1 MRLARDGIPASP
13 GIVIA
18 PARVLRWEMP
28 RVSAQGALTTGE
40 PEAEVRRFREAC
52 AWARNQ
58 TREIQRQTEERL
70 GGVEARIFEPQLL
83 MLKDAELVERTESYI
98 REGRLSAPRA
108 WEMRVLEWESQWSH
122 TANPMVLDKLND
134 LADVH
139 ARVLRRLLDLPE
151 LEPVLQRVGEPVVIV
166 APELAPSVVA
176 RIDPER
182 VLGLALDGGTRASHA
197 SILARSL
204 GIPAVVSLGA
214 FSEQVPDGAEMILD
228 GSTGRAVVGPGEE
241 EKRIY
246 RERDFRT
253 REWEQEQLLLAHL
266 EPVTLDGVRISL
278 RANLDLPGEAV
289 SARAHG
295 ADGVGLLRTEFLVI
309 GRGTAPGEEEQ
320 YSAYRDVAET
330 FSGKP
335 VVIRTYDLGGDKFP
349 PFLHMVP
356 EENPFLGWRAIR
368 VCLDEPAL
376 FHAQLRA
383 LLRAGARGDIRV
395 MLPLVNEIS
404 EIKAAREMLERAASE
419 LGGEARSA
427 ARSLRL
433 GVMIETPAAA
443 ICARDLARHV
453 DFFSIGTNDLV
464 QYTLAVDRGNARLA
478 KQYNPFHPAVARLIK
493 MVVDA
498 GRDAGVEVSVC
509 GELAANP
516 LGAFM
521 LIGMGVEVLSVGTSA
536 LAEIRKVIRSTD
548 ARDAARAAQVALQ
561 AFTPDEV
568 VDALAAG
575 LGRGTDVSIFGGT
588 LGLPVPN

>member
-1 MRLARDGIPASP
+1 MRIVRDGVPASP

-28 RVSAQGALTTGE
+28 RVSPHGALTTAD
-40 PEAEVRRFREAC
+40 PESEVRRFYEAC
-52 AWARNQ
+52 TWAMEQ
-58 TREIQRQTEERL
+58 TRELQRHTEQRL
-70 GGVEARIFEPQLL
+70 GAVEARIFEPQLL
-83 MLKDAELVERTESYI
+83 MLQDADLVGRTESYI

-108 WEMRVLEWESQWSH
+108 WEVRVLEWESEWSH
-122 TANPMVLDKLND
+122 TANPLVLDKLND

-151 LEPVLQRVGEPVVIV
+151 PGPVVHSVGERVIIV
-166 APELAPSVVA
+166 AAELAPSVVA

-204 GIPAVVSLGA
+204 GIPAVVSLGKL
-214 FSEQVPDGAEMILD
+214 SEQVPDAAETILD
-228 GSTGRAVVGPGEE
+228 GRTGRVIIGPSDE
-241 EKRIY
+241 EKRLY

-253 REWEQEQLLLAHL
+253 REWDQEQLLLAHL
-266 EPVTLDGVRISL
+266 EPVTLDGVCVSL
-278 RANLDLPGEAV
+278 RANLDLPGEA
-289 SARAHG
+289 AAAQAHG
-295 ADGVGLLRTEFLVI
+295 AQGVGLLRTEFLVI

-320 YSAYRDVAET
+320 YAAYRQVAET
-330 FSGKP
+330 FSGRP

-349 PFLHMVP
+349 PFLHMAP
-356 EENPFLGWRAIR
+356 EDNPFLGWRAIR

-383 LLRAGARGDIRV
+383 LLRAGAHGDVRI
-395 MLPLVNEIS
+395 MLPLVNEIA
-404 EIKAAREMLERAASE
+404 EIRAAREMLQRAAGE
-419 LGGEARSA
+419 LAGEAHIA
-427 ARSLRL
+427 AASLRL
-433 GVMIETPAAA
+433 GAMIETPAAA
-443 ICARDLARHV
+443 LCAAEMARHV

-478 KQYNPFHPAVARLIK
+478 KQYNAFHPAIARLIK

-498 GRDAGVEVSVC
+498 GRGAGIEVSVC

-548 ARDAARAAQVALQ
+548 AGEAARAVQIALR
-561 AFTPDEV
+561 ATTPDEV
-568 VDALAAG
+568 VGALAAG
-575 LGRGTDVSIFGGT
+575 FGQGTDVSLFGGT
-588 LGLPVPN
+588 LGLPVPV